1 MLIFTYKL
9 EKYIKRTVF
18 PQILLDPNK
27 YSIKGSFRRRIP
39 YVTDVDVV
47 NDVHPKYH
55 PDNIYRA
62 ILKLMERLSNETS
75 DVILVCITC
84 GIDERFGI
92 STGSNEELDRIKSL
106 LEISEIKELDSIAQ
120 RYANNIDKKI
130 FYINEMIWKFYK
142 IRWTPENVLANEIIL
157 RGGIKLKFE
166 DVAKKNSSLLLQYY
180 VKIGLHM
187 LGVDVI
193 VVYDPINMQLAYQRA
208 ADYQLKL
215 ANYNNEYYFMLFPF
229 KFYFR
234 NDKKILKRLEDIIE
248 KKYGLY
254 KQLLVRIDTYHIL
267 YKTGNLDIHWAT
279 IIVEGIVRDL
289 KQIHFRSNVVDRI
302 RKISSEATVKMEQW
316 FTLLD
321 VLYDEIN
328 LDVNTKTKHYFF
340 EFLELVS
347 DDKKGDYYLEGSR
360 ECEDTEILNKCG

>member
-9 EKYIKRTVF
+9 EKYIKKRVF
-18 PQILLDPNK
+18 PQILLVPNK

-62 ILKLMERLSNETS
+62 ILKLMERLSTS
-75 DVILVCITC
+75 DVILVYVTC

-92 STGSNEELDRIKSL
+92 STGSNEELDKIKSL
-106 LEISEIKELDSIAQ
+106 LEVSEIKELDSIAQ
-120 RYANNIDKKI
+120 KYANNVDKKK

-142 IRWTPENVLANEIIL
+142 IRWTPENVLGNEIIL

-193 VVYDPINMQLAYQRA
+193 VVYDPINMQLAYQQA

-234 NDKKILKRLEDIIE
+234 NDNKILKRLEDIIE

-254 KQLLVRIDTYHIL
+254 KQLLVRIDTYHVL

-279 IIVEGIVRDL
+279 IIVNRIIDDL
-289 KQIHFRSNVVDRI
+289 KHIGSNVVDRI
-302 RKISSEATVKMEQW
+302 RKINSEATEATVKMEQW

-328 LDVNTKTKHYFF
+328 LDVNSRAKHYFF
-340 EFLELVS
+340 EFLELVP
-347 DDKKGDYYLEGSR
+347 DDVKGNYYLEGSR
-360 ECEDTEILNKCG
+360 ECEN